1 MSRVRDAM
9 REAEAR
15 DDIAPEP
22 PETQQEPEDAGPAE
36 TDPAK
41 PSSKE
46 S

>member
-22 PETQQEPEDAGPAE
+22 EETEEDTQDAGPAE